1 MLEIIKSYLNII
13 IMLISVIAFGKIL
26 IKNKSKFSKKRQIAL
41 FILISIIQTYVFIDL
56 NGTEKTVLMLLT
68 NVILY
73 KYLFDLSFAKSIFIA
88 FIYMLL
94 LIIPDMIEMFFMTS
108 ILGMSKEYV
117 YAYASGITS
126 TLIVFILLIII
137 TFILKKPLTKLLNA
151 EISNNTK
158 IIVLSIITLISI
170 SLFFYTIIK
179 TFKFSN
185 NVIQYLIAIVVLATV
200 LFSLIKQT
208 IENNKITKEY
218 DKLLEFMTTY
228 ENEIEKQRVLRHET
242 KNEFLTIRAK
252 ICDNQENEEIVSY
265 IDEILKDK
273 IKVKQEQYAKFGYLP
288 PNGIKGLCYFKV
300 QVAEENNIKVGLNI
314 SKKIKDSTIY
324 DLNLKQQRDFGRILG
339 VLLDNAIEASLESK
353 EKQLGIEAYT
363 NSDKEFKMIISNS
376 YNNNVDNN
384 KVGIER
390 FSTKGKNRGH
400 GLLLVKH
407 IIKESNRFEL
417 KTNVQEN
424 IFSQTI
430 IIKKIE

>member
-1 MLEIIKSYLNII
+1 MSEIIKSYIIII

-26 IKNKSKFSKKRQIAL
+26 IKKKSKFKIKRQIAL
-41 FILISIIQTYVFIDL
+41 FILISIIQTYVFINL
-56 NGTEKTVLMLLT
+56 NGTEKTLLMLLT

-73 KYLFDLSFAKSIFIA
+73 KYLFDLSFTRSIFLA

-94 LIIPDMIEMFFMTS
+94 LIIPDIIQLLLFTKLLKPEF
-108 ILGMSKEYV
+108 LHNV
-117 YAYASGITS
+117 YAGSIIGNIITCV
-126 TLIVFILLIII
+126 LFVII
-137 TFILKKPLTKLLNA
+137 TFIFKKPLKKLVNA
-151 EISNNTK
+151 EISNNLK
-158 IIVLSIITLISI
+158 IVLLSIFTLFSI
-170 SLFFYTIIK
+170 SMFFYSFVQTL
-179 TFKFSN
+179 KFN
-185 NVIQYLIAIVVLATV
+185 NIVIQYLIAIVVLATV
-200 LFSLIKQT
+200 LFSLIRQT
-208 IENNKITKEY
+208 MENNKITKEY

-228 ENEIEKQRVLRHET
+228 ENEIEKQRILRHET

-288 PNGIKGLCYFKV
+288 PNGVKGLCYFKV
-300 QVAEENNIKVGLNI
+300 QVAEENKINVGLNI
-314 SKKIKDSTIY
+314 SKRIKDSTIY
-324 DLNLKQQRDFGRILG
+324 DLTLKQQRDFGRILG

-363 NSDKEFKMIISNS
+363 NNDKEFKMIISNS
-376 YNNNVDNN
+376 YNNDVDNN

-407 IIKESNRFEL
+407 IIKENNRFEL
-417 KTNVQEN
+417 KTNVQDN

-430 IIKKIE
+430 KIKNIE